1 MLSEMTRRERP
12 RGKADLE
19 ALHARLEAYMKRK
32 GLRSTSQRRVIAD
45 TFFKSPK
52 HVTIEELLAAV
63 REVEPRVGYATVYR
77 TLKLFAECGI
87 AAERHFG
94 DGQTRYELSDEST
107 HTHHDHLICVE
118 CGKIVEYHDERIEDL
133 QEDVANRFGFR
144 ITSHKH
150 EIYGECGDCQRKLAK
165 SGRSDEPRSSRR
177 GLPRTYSSSS

>member
-1 MLSEMTRRERP
+1 MSRERSK
-12 RGKADLE
+12 GKASIE
-19 ALHARLEAYMKRK
+19 ALHERLDAYMNKR
-32 GLRSTSQRRVIAD
+32 GLRSTAQRRVIAD
-45 TFFKSPK
+45 IFFKSPK

-87 AAERHFG
+87 AAERNFG

-118 CGKIVEYHDERIEDL
+118 CGKIIEFHDERIEAL
-133 QEDVANRFGFR
+133 QADIARKFGFR

-150 EIYGECGDCQRKLAK
+150 EVYGECSDCQKKIAK
-165 SGRSDEPRSSRR
+165 EGRRSAPRSSRD
-177 GLPRTYSSSS
+177 GLPRN